1 MLERNRE
8 SGRHGEVACPAC
20 GAQFVNCN
28 VYLAGTVVGRGSVIT
43 LLSFRL
49 LHVFR

>member
-1 MLERNRE
+1 MLDRYRG
-8 SGRHGEVACPAC
+8 SGRHGEVAFPAC

-28 VYLAGTVVGRGSVIT
+28 VYLDGRVTGRGSVIT

-49 LHVFR
+49 LHVLR